1 MAELE
6 FLTIQGRVLACIADD
21 PKLRLRD
28 IALRLDITERSAF
41 GVVKDLIAAGYI
53 TKVKDGRNNRY
64 EVVGRPVA
72 KHLQQI
78 AKVTASEKHEIAAGR
93 F

>member
-1 MAELE
+1 MAAIA
-6 FLTIQGRVLACIADD
+6 FLTIHGRVLVCIAAD

-41 GVVKDLIAAGYI
+41 GVVKDLIAADYV

-64 EVVGRPVA
+64 AVVDRPVA
-72 KHLQQI
+72 RHLQQI
-78 AKVTASEKHEIAAGR
+78 VSSEKGTK
-93 F
+93 